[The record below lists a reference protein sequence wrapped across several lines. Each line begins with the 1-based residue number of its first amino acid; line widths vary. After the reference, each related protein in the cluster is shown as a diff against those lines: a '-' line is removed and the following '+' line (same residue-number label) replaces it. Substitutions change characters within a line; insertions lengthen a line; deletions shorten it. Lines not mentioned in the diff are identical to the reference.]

1 MKQELRLSGTGGQ
14 GLITAGIILAEAALL
29 DGKLAIQS
37 QSYGPEARG
46 GASKAEVIIS
56 DEAIHFPKVTDP
68 NLLLAMSQEAAT
80 KYSHDL
86 TAGSVMITDSLF
98 VSDVPD
104 FGGKVY
110 ELPITHS
117 AKEVLGKALF
127 ANIIALGALVKLTDI
142 VSEESLVKA
151 VLNRVPKG
159 TEEKNKQALQVL
171 KEKTG
176 VNFVYNTKDVDDRT
190 IVSANVDNRS
200 VEEALKLLLDQTS
213 YVYER
218 VKDYFLIKKGNK
230 AVAPDLRT
238 VRGIVRDENGQP
250 LPGVNVRIEGTY
262 VGRSTDT
269 FQTLGE
275 FYAFK

>member
-98 VSDVPD
+98 SDVPD

-127 ANIIALGALVKLTDI
+127 ANIIALGALVKLTGI

-159 TEEKNKQALQVL
+159 TEEKNKQALQVGMSIA
-171 KEKTG
+171 E
-176 VNFVYNTKDVDDRT
+176 T
-190 IVSANVDNRS
+190 I
-200 VEEALKLLLDQTS
+200 L
-213 YVYER
+213 
-218 VKDYFLIKKGNK
+218 
-230 AVAPDLRT
+230 
-238 VRGIVRDENGQP
+238 
-250 LPGVNVRIEGTY
+250 
-262 VGRSTDT
+262 
-269 FQTLGE
+269 
-275 FYAFK
+275 